1 MKQVYFD
8 NAATTQMHEDVI
20 DAMALSMKNNYGNPS
35 QHIVLVGKLSQ
46 LLNVLENK

>member
-20 DAMALSMKNNYGNPS
+20 EAMASSMKIVMAIL

-46 LLNVLENK
+46 PLKVLENK